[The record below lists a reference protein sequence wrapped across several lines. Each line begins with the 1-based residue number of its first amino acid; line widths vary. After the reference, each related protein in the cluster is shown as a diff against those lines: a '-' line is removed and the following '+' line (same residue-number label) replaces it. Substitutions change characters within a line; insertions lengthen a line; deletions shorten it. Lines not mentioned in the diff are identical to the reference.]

1 MKGTTLKFSFSVCPT
16 LRFRNLALTT
26 LQHPISATTQNEGMS
41 CKSPSHKR
49 LQHKCLEHSTVLVII
64 NKYAI
69 QINSYPSHYI
79 NHNTKTVPSHKNIV
93 FIFLKE
99 PLCSVT
105 AIKIVITTQFKRS
118 RSKTIW
124 LL

>member
-1 MKGTTLKFSFSVCPT
+1 M

-26 LQHPISATTQNEGMS
+26 LQHPISATTQNEEGMA
-41 CKSPSHKR
+41 CKLHNRKR
-49 LQHKCLEHSTVLVII
+49 LQHKCLEHSTVLVIT
-64 NKYAI
+64 NKYEI

-79 NHNTKTVPSHKNIV
+79 NHNKKTVPSHKNMAD
-93 FIFLKE
+93 FFFFLKE
-99 PLCSVT
+99 PLCSIT
-105 AIKIVITTQFKRS
+105 ALKIVTTTQFKRS